1 MCLERT
7 APFSVDGDVGMA
19 QESPWM
25 PVPHQHRSL
34 RAPLDSISCSDGS
47 FLDMCMDMDGTGI
60 AHVAPSPGALMVDRV
75 LHTWRTGERSW
86 IAFFWKK
93 PSGATAG

>member
-1 MCLERT
+1 
-7 APFSVDGDVGMA
+7 MA

-47 FLDMCMDMDGTGI
+47 LVDMCMYMDGTGI
-60 AHVAPSPGALMVDRV
+60 AHVAPSPGALMVERG
-75 LHTWRTGERSW
+75 LHTWRTGNGPGLRS
-86 IAFFWKK
+86 
-93 PSGATAG
+93 SGRNHPGRQLDE